1 MPIYLRVTMAL
12 SAVVTAVC
20 AVVLTVAVL
29 SGNATVRLEQLRT
42 FDRMELS
49 HKVFDQLHE
58 QHPDTGITG
67 WSGGE
72 DSAPCPGHI
81 AIKEGVTFTCTF
93 IDDGRERKVRVY
105 IKDTDSGD
113 LEVGPPSP

>member
-29 SGNATVRLEQLRT
+29 SGNATVQLEQLRT

-49 HKVFDQLHE
+49 DKVFDQLRE
-58 QHPDTGITG
+58 QHPDSGITG
-67 WSGGE
+67 WSGG
-72 DSAPCPGHI
+72 DSSAPCPGHI

-93 IDDGRERKVRVY
+93 IDDGRERKVRVH